1 MNENLTALAV
11 IQAIG
16 EKAAGRYRLRTD
28 DAEIQPWLDCYPVDG
43 ADRAVL
49 RLKRLSNKT
58 DHWKTIAIAL
68 VPEPSGLQQSFSW
81 IAAIKD
87 DLLDPESA
95 DLYFIGAVTGSEVSM
110 DFCTSIE
117 TREQFCRKYILR
129 PGEQITDLM
138 NRTFLSSLTD
148 HTLETEIVDP
158 LNTAIQQ
165 TGARLA
171 HFSVA
176 RQVHWRDAL
185 LSGETGAA
193 LVDALFSE
201 ISQNDMLTTDETS
214 AEN

>member
-1 MNENLTALAV
+1 MNEKLTALAV
-11 IQAIG
+11 TQAIG
-16 EKAAGRYRLRTD
+16 EKAAGKYQLRTD
-28 DAEIQPWLDCYPVDG
+28 DAEIQSWLDCYHVDG

-68 VPEPSGLQQSFSW
+68 VAEPAELQQSFSW
-81 IAAIKD
+81 IASIKD
-87 DLLDPESA
+87 ELLDPESA
-95 DLYFIGAVTGSEVSM
+95 DLYFIGAVTNSEVSM
-110 DFCTSIE
+110 EFCTSIE

-129 PGEQITDLM
+129 PGEQITDLI
-138 NRTFLSSLTD
+138 NRTFLSSFD
-148 HTLETEIVDP
+148 EHSLETEIVDP

-171 HFSVA
+171 HFSIT
-176 RQVHWRDAL
+176 RQHHWRDAL

-201 ISQNDMLTTDETS
+201 IPLDNTLTTNETS
-214 AEN
+214 EEN